1 LGAFI
6 TIVALAI
13 DPFSQQIIQYYDC
26 SVLISGAKAIIPTSN
41 FYMGGSYFP
50 NGDAQIPTPQMSAA
64 IYVGLL
70 DPPPN
75 GSSNLLVDCS
85 TGNCTFPETT
95 GASYSSIAMCSSC
108 ADISPTIINGTYW
121 DNTYGMIGNYSL
133 PSGPMLLADKP
144 DILNSTIVSEG
155 NDAMGNYSVPRAAP
169 LIIIE
174 TLMART
180 QAQNLA
186 TRCSFSP
193 CVNTYGGNITN
204 GILQERLVSSTPL
217 AIYGGGFTQWFS
229 LITNKTLRGGAWHE
243 CSSADHYSTEY
254 PIGNAASATPFNF
267 SGTEMP
273 YHTFYPSDCVWTLGL
288 TSTGGLMSTL
298 LELFNDT
305 VSNIDDIPDGPIWL
319 VDLWNNGTASLET
332 VQKSMDGLTYAI
344 SDQFR
349 QQGDNSTA
357 GLVSGTVYGMQTCIR
372 VQWAWIALPAQMSFS
387 NARRIW
393 RSSSLALLFHGFS
406 TETLQ
411 RDGGV
416 ASSNTLEERAG
427 ATQAQLRYANGDWEF
442 FEYKGG
448 TI

>member
-1 LGAFI
+1 MPFYLAALGAFI

-217 AIYGGGFTQWFS
+217 AIYGGGFTQFLPNHQQDTKRWCMARVQLCRS
-229 LITNKTLRGGAWHE
+229 LLHR
-243 CSSADHYSTEY
+243 
-254 PIGNAASATPFNF
+254 
-267 SGTEMP
+267 
-273 YHTFYPSDCVWTLGL
+273 
-288 TSTGGLMSTL
+288 
-298 LELFNDT
+298 
-305 VSNIDDIPDGPIWL
+305 
-319 VDLWNNGTASLET
+319 
-332 VQKSMDGLTYAI
+332 I
-344 SDQFR
+344 SDR
-349 QQGDNSTA
+349 QC
-357 GLVSGTVYGMQTCIR
+357 GLCYPFQLLWDR
-372 VQWAWIALPAQMSFS
+372 DALSYILSQ
-387 NARRIW
+387 
-393 RSSSLALLFHGFS
+393 
-406 TETLQ
+406 
-411 RDGGV
+411 
-416 ASSNTLEERAG
+416 
-427 ATQAQLRYANGDWEF
+427 
-442 FEYKGG
+442 
-448 TI
+448 